1 MSGWMSSFADP
12 ADEFNQLGLGQKEQ
26 NTPFFKGIGTAAK
39 QGVMRGGTAL
49 ARGLQLGVSTFP
61 LAEDLIR
68 GDENQARYNQYMG
81 WTESTLQSAEQYWK
95 MPEDVGTG
103 SQIVGGLGRIV
114 LPLAVGGG
122 NPTALIG
129 SETTIGAQDALEYGA
144 NSDQA
149 IGIGIAQGT
158 MAGIGAML
166 PAAIGKSV
174 VTKVASGA
182 ALNVGL
188 GLGLRATQSAIA
200 GDNKELAKIY
210 DPFDPTYMATDA
222 TIGAAFGA
230 VAALATRRQAMPI
243 HQQDAIADAEINSQV
258 NEAAWGAPVG
268 ANAANL
274 HRQNLSSAEQAIKT
288 NQSVKTVLPEA
299 GAKRVS
305 LTPTKGHAPQI
316 AQAAEAAGMDVPRM
330 LAIAH
335 FETGGKFNPDA
346 DNPASSAHG
355 LGQITKGTWDHYGGG
370 DRNDP
375 AEQIRMFLKIHADY
389 SAKAKAVLGHDP
401 SPAHDY
407 MIWQWGPTGFKNMMA
422 ADRGVLVEKIIGK
435 KAAADNGFT
444 GKTVG
449 QAIASLD
456 RRIGKLYEAYSGE
469 AYGGT
474 AYTAAGDP
482 VQFVYDVVPAG
493 ELLTSHNNDLSVN
506 DRFPA
511 ELQPRDRSRAASMMQ
526 INAMVDSMNPHLLGD
541 SPTVTDG
548 APIVGFDS
556 VVESGNA
563 RSIAIRRGYEGG
575 KAESYRQYLNDNAE
589 RFGISREAL
598 DSMDSP
604 VLVRRRISDVDRA
617 EFARRA
623 NESTI
628 AAMSSSERT
637 AGDLT
642 RLPPAD
648 LLNVSDDGRLNI
660 ATSHDYVRQFIQNMP
675 ENERATMMTADGR
688 LSQEGKRRIEGAIMQ
703 EAYGDAALVERLGE
717 SLDDNSKSV
726 LNALLRNAGSLAKLS
741 ALVKQGG
748 RESNTIAADLAQAA
762 GKFSDIKAAGQTVA
776 DYMAQGQLV
785 DDGLS
790 IGAREALQ
798 VFGDNSRSTR
808 AVSDYIQS
816 KINEVEAKG
825 DPRQGGLFDD
835 QQVAEIVSVHDRIVE
850 QLKNTGRYND
860 QYIQDAAQIA
870 SAAYSATAR
879 EMGISAT
886 ELFDRYPLRIENGQP
901 GAKDGAYQQ
910 VESAKDAVNTLL
922 KLTRTEDAFQ
932 YPKSTAND
940 LGAILADMGWK
951 VESGKTIKDEAG
963 DLTYTTVSNN
973 GQEAM
978 VFERGGD
985 VWLDMSDLDGGG
997 KGSAVYTAVADYA
1010 FNNGKVMVG
1019 DPKGLSVDGYYRTI
1033 KLMLSSALR
1042 HQTTRHLMPD
1052 QRLIDPGKMSESL
1065 PLEAR
1070 PIDWQSGNDAHNIKE
1085 LLEASQHNIFSAYP
1099 ALKDFTYDFA
1109 RKDFIDRRSNEVATD
1124 RVLEAMVRPESGA
1137 NRTVPAGVS
1146 TAKRAILGQAISSA
1160 ESGSPRG
1167 DLLGEAGISSTGR
1180 SGVDHTP
1187 ATGLDAALEGIFYQT
1202 SGDLTTTANFKN
1214 WFGDSKV
1221 VDGSGKPLVMY
1232 HGTNK
1237 TNADGTDFT
1246 MFDTYATAHGLMGQ
1260 GSYFTDNNSVAQ
1272 SYTAK
1277 GKGSSPRVYETY
1289 LSIKNP
1295 LDMDAAANPAQ
1306 WRSQFDEVA
1315 ENGYFDNM
1323 KKNTNEAYYRQAEEY
1338 YADEQFYRDE
1348 AAEILVNG
1356 IEAMGHDG
1364 VTHIGG
1370 GRVKA
1375 DSVNHR
1381 VYIAFHPE
1389 QVKSIHNNGD
1399 FNPSNVDI
1407 FYQGKTSAIK
1417 SLDDWKQSAK
1427 DQDIVVSAHE
1437 SGDVITLNKMVV
1449 PESGRGKGTGSA
1461 VMQALVDYADANGK
1475 HIALTPSKEFG
1486 GSVPR
1491 LKEFYKRFGFVEN
1504 KGGNKVFQTSETMY
1518 RQVAGKT
1525 LHQGNARGQIEF
1537 SPGKNGSTIT
1547 LGENADFSTFVHE
1560 LGHHFVEMHMTL
1572 AKTGELSPALVAD
1585 MDTVM
1590 TWAGHDNVPY
1600 QQLTPEQRT
1609 ALHEQF
1615 AETFEQYLASGK
1627 APTPELKGVFD
1638 RFKSWM
1644 VDAYKS
1650 LQALVSGTPNAR
1662 LSPEIVGV
1670 MDRMLGARD
1679 TDSAT
1684 VVPESNQGVEG
1695 GLFNETPEQVAALA
1709 TLGEQDI
1716 LIPSGLDDADGNPI
1730 MLSGREMLEQLKADK
1745 LDSEEQAK
1753 ATEAAISCALG
1764 NGV

>member
-1 MSGWMSSFADP
+1 MTSWLSSFADP
-12 ADEFNQLGLGQKEQ
+12 ADEFNQYSLGQKEQ

-210 DPFDPTYMATDA
+210 DPLDPTYMATDA

-316 AQAAEAAGMDVPRM
+316 AQAAEAAGMDVPRI

-355 LGQITKGTWDHYGGG
+355 LGQIIKSTWDYYGGG
-370 DRNDP
+370 NRNDP
-375 AEQIRMFLKIHADY
+375 AEQIRMYLKIHADY
-389 SAKAKAVLGHDP
+389 SAKAKDILGHEP
-401 SPAHDY
+401 TPAHDY

-422 ADRGVLVEKIIGK
+422 ADRGALVESILGK
-435 KAAADNGFT
+435 ETARINGFAGMT
-444 GKTVG
+444 IG

-563 RSIAIRRGYEGG
+563 RSIALRRGYEGG

-628 AAMSSSERT
+628 AAMSASERT

-648 LLNVSDDGRLNI
+648 LLNVGDDGRLNI
-660 ATSHDYVRQFIQNMP
+660 ATSHDYVRQFVQNMP
-675 ENERATMMTADGR
+675 ENERATMMTGDGR

-726 LNALLRNAGSLAKLS
+726 LNALLRNAGSLAKLA

-762 GKFSDIKAAGQTVA
+762 GKFSDIKATGQTVA

-790 IGAREALQ
+790 AGAREALQ
-798 VFGDNSRSTR
+798 VFGDNSRSTKT
-808 AVSDYIQS
+808 VSDYIQS

-835 QQVAEIVSVHDRIVE
+835 HQVADLVSVHDRIVE
-850 QLKNTGRYND
+850 QLKSTGRYDD
-860 QYIQDAAQIA
+860 QYVQDAAQIA

-910 VESAKDAVNTLL
+910 ADSAKDAVNTLL

-1010 FNNGKVMVG
+1010 FNNGKVMIG

-1033 KLMLSSALR
+1033 ELMLSSALR

-1099 ALKDFTYDFA
+1099 GLKDFTYDFA

-1124 RVLEAMVRPESGA
+1124 RILAAVVRPESGA
-1137 NRTVPAGVS
+1137 NRTVSAGVS

-1160 ESGSPRG
+1160 EGTTGRG
-1167 DLLGEAGISSTGR
+1167 DLLGEAGLSATGR
-1180 SGVDHTP
+1180 RGLEGTP
-1187 ATGLDAALEGIFYQT
+1187 ENGLDAALRG
-1202 SGDLTTTANFKN
+1202 
-1214 WFGDSKV
+1214 
-1221 VDGSGKPLVMY
+1221 
-1232 HGTNK
+1232 
-1237 TNADGTDFT
+1237 
-1246 MFDTYATAHGLMGQ
+1246 
-1260 GSYFTDNNSVAQ
+1260 
-1272 SYTAK
+1272 
-1277 GKGSSPRVYETY
+1277 
-1289 LSIKNP
+1289 
-1295 LDMDAAANPAQ
+1295 
-1306 WRSQFDEVA
+1306 
-1315 ENGYFDNM
+1315 
-1323 KKNTNEAYYRQAEEY
+1323 
-1338 YADEQFYRDE
+1338 
-1348 AAEILVNG
+1348 
-1356 IEAMGHDG
+1356 
-1364 VTHIGG
+1364 
-1370 GRVKA
+1370 
-1375 DSVNHR
+1375 
-1381 VYIAFHPE
+1381 
-1389 QVKSIHNNGD
+1389 
-1399 FNPSNVDI
+1399 I
-1407 FYQGKTSAIK
+1407 FYQGKTSALK
-1417 SLDDWKQSAK
+1417 SLDDWKQLAK

-1449 PESGRGKGTGSA
+1449 PESGRGKGTGSG
-1461 VMQALVDYADANGK
+1461 VMQSLIDYADANGK

-1491 LKEFYKRFGFVEN
+1491 LKEFYSRFGFIEN
-1504 KGGNKVFQTSETMY
+1504 KGKDKVFQTSETMY

-1572 AKTGELSPALVAD
+1572 AKTGELPPGLVAD

-1590 TWAGHDNVPY
+1590 TWAGHENIPY

-1609 ALHEQF
+1609 GLHEQF

-1650 LQALVSGTPNAR
+1650 LQALVSGTPNAK
-1662 LSPEIVGV
+1662 LSPEITGV
-1670 MDRMLGARD
+1670 MDRLLGARD
-1679 TDSAT
+1679 TDGAT
-1684 VVPESNQGVEG
+1684 VTPEINQGTEY

-1730 MLSGREMLEQLKADK
+1730 MLSARDMLEQLKADK

>member
-389 SAKAKAVLGHDP
+389 SAKAKDILGQEP
-401 SPAHDY
+401 TPAHDY
-407 MIWQWGPTGFKNMMA
+407 MVWQWGPRGFKNMMA
-422 ADRGVLVEKIIGK
+422 ADRGALVETILGK

-648 LLNVSDDGRLNI
+648 LLNVGDDGRLNI

-901 GAKDGAYQQ
+901 GSKEGAYQQ
-910 VESAKDAVNTLL
+910 AESAKDAVNTLL

-1010 FNNGKVMVG
+1010 FNNGKVMIG

-1033 KLMLSSALR
+1033 ELMLSSALR

-1052 QRLIDPGKMSESL
+1052 DRIVDPGKMSESL

-1124 RVLEAMVRPESGA
+1124 RILAAVVRPESGA
-1137 NRTVPAGVS
+1137 NRTVSAGVS

-1160 ESGSPRG
+1160 EGTTGGG
-1167 DLLGEAGISSTGR
+1167 DLLGEAGLSATGR
-1180 SGVDHTP
+1180 RGLEGTP
-1187 ATGLDAALEGIFYQT
+1187 ENGLDAALRGIFYQS
-1202 SGDLTTTANFKN
+1202 SGDLTTTTNFKN
-1214 WFGDSKV
+1214 WFGDWQNDPANASKV
-1221 VDGSGKPLVMY
+1221 VDASGKPLVVY
-1232 HGTNK
+1232 HGTN
-1237 TNADGTDFT
+1237 ADFNVFNVSDIGIHAGTLDQ
-1246 MFDTYATAHGLMGQ
+1246 A
-1260 GSYFTDNNSVAQ
+1260 NSRIKEKSTGNFQVM
-1272 SYTAK
+1272 
-1277 GKGSSPRVYETY
+1277 PLY
-1289 LSIKNP
+1289 LNVKNP
-1295 LDMDAAANPAQ
+1295 LRLADSPSWKDPLWYIQKTKIGEYLSKPLVNEIIKFHNGLKTLDLKTRNGQAAALEMAMGINKKVAGELKAQ
-1306 WRSQFDEVA
+1306 
-1315 ENGYFDNM
+1315 GYDGIVY
-1323 KKNTNEAYYRQAEEY
+1323 KNT
-1338 YADEQFYRDE
+1338 
-1348 AAEILVNG
+1348 
-1356 IEAMGHDG
+1356 HDG
-1364 VTHIGG
+1364 TTLENKL
-1370 GRVKA
+1370 KA
-1375 DSVNHR
+1375 EDSW
-1381 VYIAFHPE
+1381 IIFDPE
-1389 QVKSIHNNGD
+1389 QAKSTHNNGD
-1399 FNPSNVDI
+1399 FDPANPDI
-1407 FYQGKTSAIK
+1407 RY
-1417 SLDDWKQSAK
+1417 
-1427 DQDIVVSAHE
+1427 
-1437 SGDVITLNKMVV
+1437 
-1449 PESGRGKGTGSA
+1449 
-1461 VMQALVDYADANGK
+1461 
-1475 HIALTPSKEFG
+1475 
-1486 GSVPR
+1486 
-1491 LKEFYKRFGFVEN
+1491 
-1504 KGGNKVFQTSETMY
+1504 
-1518 RQVAGKT
+1518 
-1525 LHQGNARGQIEF
+1525 QGNARGQIEF
-1537 SPGKNGSTIT
+1537 SPSKSGSTIT

-1572 AKTGELSPALVAD
+1572 AKTGELPPGLVAD

-1590 TWAGHDNVPY
+1590 TWAGHENIPY

-1609 ALHEQF
+1609 GLHEQF

-1638 RFKSWM
+1638 RFKNWM

-1650 LQALVSGTPNAR
+1650 LQALVTGTPNAK
-1662 LSPEIVGV
+1662 LSPEITGV
-1670 MDRMLGARD
+1670 MDRLLGARD
-1679 TDSAT
+1679 TDGAT
-1684 VVPESNQGVEG
+1684 VTPEINQGTEY

-1730 MLSGREMLEQLKADK
+1730 MLSARDMLEQLKADK